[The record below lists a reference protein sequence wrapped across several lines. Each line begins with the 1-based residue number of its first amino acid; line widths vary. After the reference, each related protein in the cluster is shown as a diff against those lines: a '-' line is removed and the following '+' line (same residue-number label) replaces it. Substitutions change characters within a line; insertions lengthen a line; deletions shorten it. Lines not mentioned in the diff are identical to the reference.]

1 LPVEHNTV
9 EIISNSIEGVAPA
22 TFEFQANVTGGTEP
36 YTYSWNFGDD
46 SEEESDEESVVHTFD
61 GAGMYNVTLTATDTD
76 DQTASDSIE
85 IQVEEGAEID
95 KEDKAIQEQAVEE
108 SEADQSNRRNENNA
122 KAANS
127 TSQ

>member
-1 LPVEHNTV
+1 LPLEHKTV

-46 SEEESDEESVVHTFD
+46 SEKESDEETFD
-61 GAGMYNVTLTATDTD
+61 RARMYNVTPTATDTD

-95 KEDKAIQEQAVEE
+95 KENKAIQEQAVEE
-108 SEADQSNRRNENNA
+108 SGADQSNRRNENNA

-127 TSQ
+127 TTQ

>member
-1 LPVEHNTV
+1 LPLEHKTV

-46 SEEESDEESVVHTFD
+46 SEEESDEETFD
-61 GAGMYNVTLTATDTD
+61 GAGMYNVTLTATDSD

-85 IQVEEGAEID
+85 IQVEEGAELD

-108 SEADQSNRRNENNA
+108 SGADQSNGRNENNA